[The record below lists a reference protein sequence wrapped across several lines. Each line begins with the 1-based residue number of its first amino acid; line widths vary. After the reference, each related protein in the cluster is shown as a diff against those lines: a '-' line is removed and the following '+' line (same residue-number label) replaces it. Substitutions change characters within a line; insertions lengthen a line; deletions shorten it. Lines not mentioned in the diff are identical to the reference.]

1 MAEAMQCLAEQ
12 WPRKSPHH
20 RSSTHTVG
28 RGEEGCSLSMKWSGK
43 DRAMGVEGEKNWN
56 LLDLFKFCEEN
67 KEVM

>member
-1 MAEAMQCLAEQ
+1 M
-12 WPRKSPHH
+12 
-20 RSSTHTVG
+20 G